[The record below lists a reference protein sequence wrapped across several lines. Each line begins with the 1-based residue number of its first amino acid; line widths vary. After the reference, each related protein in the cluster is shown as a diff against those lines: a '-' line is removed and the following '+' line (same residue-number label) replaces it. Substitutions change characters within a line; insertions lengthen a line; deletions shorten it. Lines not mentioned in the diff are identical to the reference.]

1 LPEYESE
8 ELVEMKIAFSLY
20 KYFPFGGLQRD
31 FLRIARECRDRGHEI
46 HVYTMAWS
54 GEQEPG
60 FHLHLVKPRGFTN
73 HGRSKSFINQLQQ
86 QLKEHQPDLVM
97 GFNKMPGL
105 DLYYAA
111 DVCYKAR
118 VANRSMLYKRLPRY
132 SQWVR
137 QEEAVFTAGKPTQIM
152 LIAPAQQ
159 EAFSRCYQ
167 TESERFH
174 LLPPGIAKD
183 RIASAN
189 AQETAVHTRQQLQ
202 VGDNELMLLMIGSG
216 FKTKGV
222 DRAILAFASL
232 TKTEQARTHLFVVGA
247 DNPKIFTALARKHS
261 VADRIHFLG
270 GRLDVPELL
279 LAADALLHPAYY
291 DNTATVLLEAVV
303 AGLPVLTTDQ
313 CGYAHYIE
321 KANAGIVLTAPFE
334 QAKFNQAL
342 ADMLAAKEKRAQW
355 QQQALAF
362 AKQADIYS
370 MPQRAA
376 DLIEETGR
384 QRAILSSS

>member
-1 LPEYESE
+1 
-8 ELVEMKIAFSLY
+8 MKIAFSLY

-31 FLRIARECRDRGHEI
+31 FLRIARECRDRGHDI
-46 HVYTMAWS
+46 HVYTMSWT
-54 GEQEPG
+54 GEQEAG
-60 FHLHLVKPRGFTN
+60 FHVHIIKPSGFTN

-86 QLKEHQPDLVM
+86 QLKVHHYDLVM

-105 DLYYAA
+105 DFYYAA

-118 VANRSMLYKRLPRY
+118 VDNRGIIYKQLPRY
-132 SQWVR
+132 REWVR
-137 QEEAVFTAGKPTQIM
+137 QEAAVFTKGLPTHIM

-159 EAFSRCYQ
+159 EAFRLCYQ

-183 RIASAN
+183 RMAPAN
-189 AQETAVHTRQQLQ
+189 AAEISMNMRDQLQ
-202 VGDNELMLLMIGSG
+202 VGDNELMLLMVGSG

-232 TKTEQARTHLFVVGA
+232 AKTEQSRTHLFVAGVDDPEA
-247 DNPKIFTALARKHS
+247 FIALARKHGVS
-261 VADRIHFLG
+261 ERIHFLG
-270 GRLDVPELL
+270 GRSDVPELL
-279 LAADALLHPAYY
+279 LAADLLLHPAYY
-291 DNTATVLLEAVV
+291 DNTATVLLEAVA

-313 CGYAHYIE
+313 CGYAHFIE
-321 KANAGIVLTAPFE
+321 EAQAGIVLPAPFE
-334 QAKFNQAL
+334 QTRLNRAL
-342 ADMLAAKEKRAQW
+342 ADMLAAKEKRKQW

-362 AKQADIYS
+362 ARQADIYS

-376 DLIEETGR
+376 DLIEKIGR
-384 QRAILSSS
+384 QDAILSPS